1 MSASSKTAL
10 VKDDHGKFLLPKEKI
25 ELNWIVSDK
34 SKPMADVEKFEFLK
48 KYCDIFRNSQI
59 FPLFENSDFRL
70 VIRISHL
77 IFFENHRTFLLID
90 CFLSWQPIRKWLRT
104 IFLTNKIIY
113 FFKFTPIYPNFN
125 PKENITRIKKVF

>member
-70 VIRISHL
+70 VIQLKIPV
-77 IFFENHRTFLLID
+77 FE
-90 CFLSWQPIRKWLRT
+90 
-104 IFLTNKIIY
+104 
-113 FFKFTPIYPNFN
+113 
-125 PKENITRIKKVF
+125 